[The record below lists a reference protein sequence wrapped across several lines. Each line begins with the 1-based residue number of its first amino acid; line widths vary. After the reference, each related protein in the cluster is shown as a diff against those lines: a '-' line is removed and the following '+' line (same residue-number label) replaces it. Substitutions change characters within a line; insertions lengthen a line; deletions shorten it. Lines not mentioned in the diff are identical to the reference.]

1 MPGYADDMSI
11 TVDGVESSLLAVTN
25 PLVRAVVMALFTWR
39 RAEADD
45 PIEGERWGWWGD
57 NLAEQV
63 GDRIGSR
70 LWLLSREKLT
80 ASTVQRAIEYGKEAL
95 AHLVEDGVATG
106 VTVEAERR
114 GLDMLAMR
122 VLIDRQN
129 APQVDLRFANV
140 WSQLNV

>member
-11 TVDGVESSLLAVTN
+11 TIDGVESSLLAITN

-57 NLAEQV
+57 NVAEQE

-80 ASTVQRAIEYGKEAL
+80 QATVLRAIQYAREAL
-95 AHLVEDGVATG
+95 AHLIEDGVATR
-106 VTVEAERR
+106 VTVDAERL
-114 GLDMLAMR
+114 GIDKLAMTVVIYR
-122 VLIDRQN
+122 VDGTQL
-129 APQVDLRFANV
+129 DLRFANV

>member
-11 TVDGVESSLLAVTN
+11 TIDGVESSLLTVTN
-25 PLVRAVVMALFTWR
+25 PLVRAVIMALFTWR

-45 PIEGERWGWWGD
+45 PIEGARWGWWGD
-57 NLAEQV
+57 NVAEQE

-80 ASTVQRAIEYGKEAL
+80 SSTVQRAIEYGREAL
-95 AHLVEDGVATG
+95 AHLVEDGVATR
-106 VTVEAERR
+106 VTVEAERQ
-114 GLDMLAMR
+114 GLNMLAMR
-122 VLIDRQN
+122 VIVDRVNGQEL
-129 APQVDLRFANV
+129 DLRFANV